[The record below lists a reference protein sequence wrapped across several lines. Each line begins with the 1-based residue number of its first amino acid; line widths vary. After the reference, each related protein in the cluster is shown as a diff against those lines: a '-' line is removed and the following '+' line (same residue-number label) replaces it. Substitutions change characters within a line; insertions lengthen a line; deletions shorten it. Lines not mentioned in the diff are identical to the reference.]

1 MKLEQKYQA
10 LIQEAEQ
17 QELPDVDG
25 IRLCFK
31 TLSLAA
37 AIDRNCAA
45 LLAPYALS
53 EGRFIL
59 LFLLNAASDGLAP
72 NELAER
78 AGVSRATVTG
88 LLDGLER
95 EVMIERHINEDD
107 RRALCIR
114 LTRKGKEVA
123 KDVFKQHS
131 SWIAGLFDNLSLAE
145 RHQLAVLLDKVAV
158 NLRG

>member
-1 MKLEQKYQA
+1 MILEQKYQA

-37 AIDRNCAA
+37 AIDRDCAT

-78 AGVSRATVTG
+78 AGVSRASVTG

-114 LTRKGKEVA
+114 LTQKGKEVA

-158 NLRG
+158 NLIG

>member
-37 AIDRNCAA
+37 AIDRDCAA

-95 EVMIERHINEDD
+95 EAMIERHINEDD

-123 KDVFKQHS
+123 KDFFKHLS
-131 SWIAGLFDNLSLAE
+131 SWIAVLFANLSLAE